1 MRDRHDFIDFD
12 VPPDIGFEFGT
23 LFHEAR
29 GLLYQRAAVER
40 NSLTSAG
47 KSSDVGLVCATLF
60 IMAHG
65 AGKARPPNI
74 KSERGI

>member
-1 MRDRHDFIDFD
+1 MISLTLMSRAIL
-12 VPPDIGFEFGT
+12 GFEFGT

-40 NSLTSAG
+40 NSLTSART
-47 KSSDVGLVCATLF
+47 SSDVGLVCATLF

-65 AGKARPPNI
+65 GCKGEAP
-74 KSERGI
+74 